1 MRFRQDAAYFAQLYR
16 DNALTGAHVIKLG
29 PNNDDAAKLALRT
42 WPQGLQIGG
51 GIDESNA
58 ATWIEAGAD
67 KVIVTSYLFPNATF
81 DLERLQRISALVGKD
96 SLVVDLS
103 CRRVDNSWRVAM
115 NKWQTITDTE
125 VNKETLEQMAEYC
138 CEFLVHAADVEGLC
152 RGIDQDL
159 VVGMKKKK
167 KIFFFWFVQNNER
180 CFLHSALGLW
190 SPIPCTYA
198 GGAYTVSDL
207 EVVDRLTHGRVD
219 LTFGSAL
226 DIFGGKTVKF
236 EDCVK
241 WNQQQQL

>member
-167 KIFFFWFVQNNER
+167 KFFFLV
-180 CFLHSALGLW
+180 
-190 SPIPCTYA
+190 CT
-198 GGAYTVSDL
+198 
-207 EVVDRLTHGRVD
+207 
-219 LTFGSAL
+219 
-226 DIFGGKTVKF
+226 K
-236 EDCVK
+236 
-241 WNQQQQL
+241 